1 MTTRSVEPIATKP
14 RVAFCA
20 FAADVAAVVLFC
32 AVGRRNHA
40 ESVTLSGVAET
51 AWPFLAG
58 LAAGWL
64 LYRAWRRP
72 TEISP
77 TGLTVWLSTVVI
89 GMGIRAWTGT
99 GVALSFVVVATLTTG
114 TLLLGWRAIAA
125 AAARRRG
132 H

>member
-1 MTTRSVEPIATKP
+1 MTTRSVQPIATNP
-14 RVAFCA
+14 RIAVSA
-20 FAADVAAVVLFC
+20 FAADAAAVVLFC

-58 LAAGWL
+58 LAAAWL
-64 LYRAWRRP
+64 LCRAWRRP

-77 TGLTVWLSTVVI
+77 TGVTVWLSTVVI
-89 GMGIRAWTGT
+89 GMGIRAGT
-99 GVALSFVVVATLTTG
+99 GAGTALSFIVVATLTTG

-125 AAARRRG
+125 AAARRRSR
-132 H
+132 